1 MNYLIKFKKGN
12 VFLDIF
18 SQEIPLLI
26 LSYFR
31 VAADFVKKV
40 LGFVYKGSD
49 AQLCITTFIICFEGL
64 WVTTWYYF
72 FNLCELILNLTK
84 NLEEIHLRIMTVTSK
99 KLVYWPGLEPPKF
112 VSETRSAAPLTI
124 WPSWLV
130 DFDRISKVMYWLL
143 WLATHYFTVVSHYPI
158 LPIILNIAAQTASNL
173 KVTTPKNQYFA
184 KKSLCQEKLAQF
196 AFPHEL
202 FENHGS
208 HLEELKIKKM
218 Q

>member
-26 LSYFR
+26 ISYFQ

-49 AQLCITTFIICFEGL
+49 AQLCITTFVICFEGL

-72 FNLCELILNLTK
+72 FSLCELILNLTK

-99 KLVYWPGLEPPKF
+99 KLVYCSGQRLYPFGHPDLLIKTGFQKWCINYSDWPHP
-112 VSETRSAAPLTI
+112 I
-124 WPSWLV
+124 
-130 DFDRISKVMYWLL
+130 LL
-143 WLATHYFTVVSHYPI
+143 W
-158 LPIILNIAAQTASNL
+158 
-173 KVTTPKNQYFA
+173 
-184 KKSLCQEKLAQF
+184 
-196 AFPHEL
+196 
-202 FENHGS
+202 
-208 HLEELKIKKM
+208 
-218 Q
+218 

>member
-49 AQLCITTFIICFEGL
+49 AQLCIITFVISFEGL

-99 KLVYWPGLEPPKF
+99 KLMQSAKLEPLNSGVKRKVKRPNPFGHPDLLIRVGVQKWC
-112 VSETRSAAPLTI
+112 I
-124 WPSWLV
+124 NYCDWPHP
-130 DFDRISKVMYWLL
+130 ILL
-143 WLATHYFTVVSHYPI
+143 W
-158 LPIILNIAAQTASNL
+158 
-173 KVTTPKNQYFA
+173 
-184 KKSLCQEKLAQF
+184 
-196 AFPHEL
+196 
-202 FENHGS
+202 
-208 HLEELKIKKM
+208 
-218 Q
+218 

>member
-26 LSYFR
+26 ISYFQ

-49 AQLCITTFIICFEGL
+49 AQLCITTFVICFEGL

-72 FNLCELILNLTK
+72 FSLCELILNLTK

-99 KLVYWPGLEPPKF
+99 KLVYYSGQRLYPFGHPDLLIKTGFQKWCINYSDWPHP
-112 VSETRSAAPLTI
+112 I
-124 WPSWLV
+124 
-130 DFDRISKVMYWLL
+130 LL
-143 WLATHYFTVVSHYPI
+143 W
-158 LPIILNIAAQTASNL
+158 
-173 KVTTPKNQYFA
+173 
-184 KKSLCQEKLAQF
+184 
-196 AFPHEL
+196 
-202 FENHGS
+202 
-208 HLEELKIKKM
+208 
-218 Q
+218 

>member
-1 MNYLIKFKKGN
+1 MNYLIKFKKGD

-49 AQLCITTFIICFEGL
+49 AQLCITTFVICFEGL

-99 KLVYWPGLEPPKF
+99 KLMQTVRLEPLNSGVKHKAYRFNPF
-112 VSETRSAAPLTI
+112 GHPDFLI
-124 WPSWLV
+124 WWGFQKWCINYSDWPHP
-130 DFDRISKVMYWLL
+130 ILL
-143 WLATHYFTVVSHYPI
+143 W
-158 LPIILNIAAQTASNL
+158 
-173 KVTTPKNQYFA
+173 
-184 KKSLCQEKLAQF
+184 
-196 AFPHEL
+196 
-202 FENHGS
+202 
-208 HLEELKIKKM
+208 
-218 Q
+218 

>member
-1 MNYLIKFKKGN
+1 MMCELFNPILDAQNEVTWIWLKKNVHCN

-49 AQLCITTFIICFEGL
+49 AQLCITTFVICFEGL

-72 FNLCELILNLTK
+72 FSLCELILNLTK

-99 KLVYWPGLEPPKF
+99 KVVYCSGLETPGFREWNTK
-112 VSETRSAAPLTI
+112 RSAFIHLAILTC
-124 WPSWLV
+124 WSKL
-130 DFDRISKVMYWLL
+130 DF
-143 WLATHYFTVVSHYPI
+143 
-158 LPIILNIAAQTASNL
+158 
-173 KVTTPKNQYFA
+173 
-184 KKSLCQEKLAQF
+184 KSDVFITLIG
-196 AFPHEL
+196 HTL
-202 FENHGS
+202 FYCG
-208 HLEELKIKKM
+208 KP
-218 Q
+218 

>member
-49 AQLCITTFIICFEGL
+49 AQLCITTFVICFEGL

-99 KLVYWPGLEPPKF
+99 KLMQSVRLEPWTQTWNVKH
-112 VSETRSAAPLTI
+112 SALI
-124 WPSWLV
+124 H
-130 DFDRISKVMYWLL
+130 
-143 WLATHYFTVVSHYPI
+143 LAI
-158 LPIILNIAAQTASNL
+158 LPCWSKQE
-173 KVTTPKNQYFA
+173 F
-184 KKSLCQEKLAQF
+184 KSDVLITLIG
-196 AFPHEL
+196 HTL
-202 FENHGS
+202 FYCG
-208 HLEELKIKKM
+208 
-218 Q
+218 QP

>member
-49 AQLCITTFIICFEGL
+49 AQLCITTFVICFEGL

-99 KLVYWPGLEPPKF
+99 KLLQTPRLKPSKSWVKHEAQFLYPFSHPDLLKNAGFQNWCVDYSGWPHP
-112 VSETRSAAPLTI
+112 I
-124 WPSWLV
+124 
-130 DFDRISKVMYWLL
+130 LL
-143 WLATHYFTVVSHYPI
+143 W
-158 LPIILNIAAQTASNL
+158 
-173 KVTTPKNQYFA
+173 
-184 KKSLCQEKLAQF
+184 
-196 AFPHEL
+196 
-202 FENHGS
+202 
-208 HLEELKIKKM
+208 
-218 Q
+218 

>member
-49 AQLCITTFIICFEGL
+49 AQLCITTFVICFEGL

-99 KLVYWPGLEPPKF
+99 KLLLSSRLEPPKSWVKRESRRLYPF
-112 VSETRSAAPLTI
+112 GHPDLIDNTGFQKWCI
-124 WPSWLV
+124 DYFGWPHP
-130 DFDRISKVMYWLL
+130 ILL
-143 WLATHYFTVVSHYPI
+143 W
-158 LPIILNIAAQTASNL
+158 
-173 KVTTPKNQYFA
+173 
-184 KKSLCQEKLAQF
+184 
-196 AFPHEL
+196 
-202 FENHGS
+202 
-208 HLEELKIKKM
+208 
-218 Q
+218 

>member
-49 AQLCITTFIICFEGL
+49 AQLCITTFVICFEGL

-99 KLVYWPGLEPPKF
+99 SWCNLWGLNPWTQEWNAKH
-112 VSETRSAAPLTI
+112 SALIHLAILTC
-124 WPSWLV
+124 WSGL
-130 DFDRISKVMYWLL
+130 DF
-143 WLATHYFTVVSHYPI
+143 
-158 LPIILNIAAQTASNL
+158 
-173 KVTTPKNQYFA
+173 
-184 KKSLCQEKLAQF
+184 KSDVLITLIG
-196 AFPHEL
+196 HTL
-202 FENHGS
+202 FYCG
-208 HLEELKIKKM
+208 KP
-218 Q
+218 

>member
-12 VFLDIF
+12 VFMDIF

-26 LSYFR
+26 LSYFW

-49 AQLCITTFIICFEGL
+49 AQLCITTFVICFEGL

-99 KLVYWPGLEPPKF
+99 KLMQSERLEPLNSGVKRKAYCFNPFGHPALLCMMGFQKWCINY
-112 VSETRSAAPLTI
+112 SD
-124 WPSWLV
+124 WPHP
-130 DFDRISKVMYWLL
+130 ILL
-143 WLATHYFTVVSHYPI
+143 W
-158 LPIILNIAAQTASNL
+158 
-173 KVTTPKNQYFA
+173 
-184 KKSLCQEKLAQF
+184 
-196 AFPHEL
+196 
-202 FENHGS
+202 
-208 HLEELKIKKM
+208 
-218 Q
+218 

>member
-1 MNYLIKFKKGN
+1 MRKMRSLGFDWKKNVHCN

-49 AQLCITTFIICFEGL
+49 AQLCITTFVICFEGL

-99 KLVYWPGLEPPKF
+99 KFMQSARLKPLNSGVKHEAQHLNPFGHPDLLIKVGFQKWCINYSDWPHP
-112 VSETRSAAPLTI
+112 I
-124 WPSWLV
+124 
-130 DFDRISKVMYWLL
+130 LL
-143 WLATHYFTVVSHYPI
+143 W
-158 LPIILNIAAQTASNL
+158 
-173 KVTTPKNQYFA
+173 
-184 KKSLCQEKLAQF
+184 
-196 AFPHEL
+196 
-202 FENHGS
+202 
-208 HLEELKIKKM
+208 
-218 Q
+218 

>member
-49 AQLCITTFIICFEGL
+49 AQLCITTFVICFEGL

-99 KLVYWPGLEPPKF
+99 KLMKFLMLEPPKSWVKHKAQHPDPF
-112 VSETRSAAPLTI
+112 GHLDLLIKVGIQKWCIDYSG
-124 WPSWLV
+124 WPHP
-130 DFDRISKVMYWLL
+130 ILL
-143 WLATHYFTVVSHYPI
+143 W
-158 LPIILNIAAQTASNL
+158 
-173 KVTTPKNQYFA
+173 
-184 KKSLCQEKLAQF
+184 
-196 AFPHEL
+196 
-202 FENHGS
+202 
-208 HLEELKIKKM
+208 
-218 Q
+218 

>member
-49 AQLCITTFIICFEGL
+49 AQLCITTFVICFEGL

-99 KLVYWPGLEPPKF
+99 KLLQSVRLD
-112 VSETRSAAPLTI
+112 PLNSGVKHEAKCLN
-124 WPSWLV
+124 PFGHP
-130 DFDRISKVMYWLL
+130 DLL
-143 WLATHYFTVVSHYPI
+143 MECGFQKWSIDYS
-158 LPIILNIAAQTASNL
+158 
-173 KVTTPKNQYFA
+173 
-184 KKSLCQEKLAQF
+184 
-196 AFPHEL
+196 
-202 FENHGS
+202 G
-208 HLEELKIKKM
+208 
-218 Q
+218 

>member
-1 MNYLIKFKKGN
+1 MMCELFNPILDAQNEVTWIWLKKNVHCN

-49 AQLCITTFIICFEGL
+49 AQLCITTFVICFEGL

-72 FNLCELILNLTK
+72 FSLCELILNLTK

-99 KLVYWPGLEPPKF
+99 KLVYCLGVEPPKSWVKRKAQRLNPF
-112 VSETRSAAPLTI
+112 GHPDLLIKEGFQKWCIDYSD
-124 WPSWLV
+124 WPHP
-130 DFDRISKVMYWLL
+130 ILL
-143 WLATHYFTVVSHYPI
+143 W
-158 LPIILNIAAQTASNL
+158 
-173 KVTTPKNQYFA
+173 
-184 KKSLCQEKLAQF
+184 
-196 AFPHEL
+196 
-202 FENHGS
+202 
-208 HLEELKIKKM
+208 
-218 Q
+218 

>member
-49 AQLCITTFIICFEGL
+49 AQLCITTFVICFEGL

-99 KLVYWPGLEPPKF
+99 KLMQSARLGPLNSGVNRKALHLNPFGHPDLLFRLGFQKWCINYSDWPHP
-112 VSETRSAAPLTI
+112 I
-124 WPSWLV
+124 
-130 DFDRISKVMYWLL
+130 LL
-143 WLATHYFTVVSHYPI
+143 W
-158 LPIILNIAAQTASNL
+158 
-173 KVTTPKNQYFA
+173 
-184 KKSLCQEKLAQF
+184 
-196 AFPHEL
+196 
-202 FENHGS
+202 
-208 HLEELKIKKM
+208 
-218 Q
+218 

>member
-31 VAADFVKKV
+31 VAADLVKKV

-99 KLVYWPGLEPPKF
+99 KLMQFVGLEPLNSGVKREASQPNPFGHPDLIIITGFQKRCINY
-112 VSETRSAAPLTI
+112 SD
-124 WPSWLV
+124 WPHP
-130 DFDRISKVMYWLL
+130 ILL
-143 WLATHYFTVVSHYPI
+143 W
-158 LPIILNIAAQTASNL
+158 
-173 KVTTPKNQYFA
+173 
-184 KKSLCQEKLAQF
+184 
-196 AFPHEL
+196 
-202 FENHGS
+202 
-208 HLEELKIKKM
+208 
-218 Q
+218 

>member
-49 AQLCITTFIICFEGL
+49 AQLCITTFVICFEGL

-99 KLVYWPGLEPPKF
+99 KLMQSVRLEPLNPGVKRKAYRHNPF
-112 VSETRSAAPLTI
+112 GHPDLLMRAGFQKWSINYSD
-124 WPSWLV
+124 WPHP
-130 DFDRISKVMYWLL
+130 ILL
-143 WLATHYFTVVSHYPI
+143 W
-158 LPIILNIAAQTASNL
+158 
-173 KVTTPKNQYFA
+173 
-184 KKSLCQEKLAQF
+184 
-196 AFPHEL
+196 
-202 FENHGS
+202 
-208 HLEELKIKKM
+208 
-218 Q
+218 